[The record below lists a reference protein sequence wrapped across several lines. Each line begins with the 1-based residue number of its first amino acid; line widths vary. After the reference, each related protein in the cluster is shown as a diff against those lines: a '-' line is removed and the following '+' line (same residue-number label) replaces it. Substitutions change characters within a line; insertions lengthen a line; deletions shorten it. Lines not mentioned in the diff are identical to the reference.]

1 MKVSVVIPFYSNIS
15 WLEEAVNSVLEQTL
29 KDFEIIVINDGSPE
43 DDSLFLEKY
52 KAKLKYF
59 KIENGGP
66 AKARNFGVK
75 QAKGEYIAFLDS
87 DDLWVPNKLEIQLS
101 MMIKNDVVWSHTNYS
116 TFNEIGEVKE
126 EDLSYYNGNIFPMS
140 LYSMHVATPSVVLK
154 STVFDDG
161 DYCFQEKMRFG
172 QDYFLWLTLSKK
184 YPILLVRE
192 SLCKVR
198 LRGSNAALRA
208 RAHIQ
213 VRGQVWNILRGTE
226 YFQLKQSSVLTKFAY
241 SWSSSGLKCVIFF
254 EKLGFGKRFI
264 ELISR
269 LFYMPSF
276 IIFKMLFNKYRR

>member
-1 MKVSVVIPFYSNIS
+1 MKVSVIIPFYSNIS
-15 WLEEAVNSVLEQTL
+15 WLEEAVNSVLEQTF
-29 KDFEIIVINDGSPE
+29 KDFEIIVVNDGSPE
-43 DDSLFLEKY
+43 DDRLFLEKY
-52 KAKLKYF
+52 SNHLRYF

-66 AKARNFGVK
+66 ARARNYGIK
-75 QAKGEYIAFLDS
+75 EAKGDYVAFLDS
-87 DDLWVPNKLEIQLS
+87 DDLWTPNKLETQLS
-101 MMIKNDVVWSHTNYS
+101 EMIKNNVVWSHTNYS
-116 TFNEIGEVKE
+116 TFNEKGDVKE
-126 EDLSYYNGNIFPMS
+126 IDLNYYDGNMFPMS
-140 LYSMHVATPSVVLK
+140 LYSMHVATPSVILK
-154 STVFDDG
+154 RIVFDNDN
-161 DYCFQEKMRFG
+161 YCFQEKMRFG
-172 QDYFLWLTLSKK
+172 QDYFLWLMLSKK
-184 YPILLVRE
+184 YPILLIKE

-213 VRGQVWNILRGTE
+213 VRGQVWKILRGTE

-241 SWSSSGLKCVIFF
+241 SWSSRGLKCVIFF